1 MFQGSVQI
9 VLQKCITK
17 RFSLTKQNLLRC
29 LGTQA
34 GAVGSGGGGGGVG
47 PDRVLPAEKGRLFVL
62 KSRRESYVFEILQ
75 YPNNNLQNCVYT
87 IILCDLYHHCE
98 VNK

>member
-29 LGTQA
+29 LGTQV

-47 PDRVLPAEKGRLFVL
+47 PDRVLPADKGRLFVFI
-62 KSRRESYVFEILQ
+62 SGRESFVFEIL
-75 YPNNNLQNCVYT
+75 
-87 IILCDLYHHCE
+87 ILPS
-98 VNK
+98 